1 VRNLEFDPTPPTYAS
16 EKSAKNFWQDYR
28 VYPDR
33 IELRCWIVL
42 KTFVIPA
49 EDILEIKIRP
59 AFSFL
64 DLFRGKVKVLWWV
77 IKLDWADLCEHVE
90 IHRKTGWFKYLRITP
105 DNPTNFVAACRAI
118 KASENIS

>member
-1 VRNLEFDPTPPTYAS
+1 VKNSEFDPSPPIYVS

-49 EDILEIKIRP
+49 QDIVEIKIRP
-59 AFSFL
+59 AFSL
-64 DLFRGKVKVLWWV
+64 REDLKLNWWAL
-77 IKLDWADLCEHVE
+77 KLDWSDLCEHVQ
-90 IHRKTGWFKYLRITP
+90 IHRKTGWIRYLRITP
-105 DNPTNFVAACRAI
+105 DNPMNFVAACRSL
-118 KASENIS
+118 KSPEMSSKH